1 MSYVSFESLS
11 TMGRERRGKSGAKG
25 HVIVKESSG
34 EGGVY
39 WKISGEGNHIVVW
52 DHSRQG
58 SPGHPD
64 QLDQRGDKKERER
77 DGR

>member
-1 MSYVSFESLS
+1 M
-11 TMGRERRGKSGAKG
+11 
-25 HVIVKESSG
+25 KESSG

-39 WKISGEGNHIVVW
+39 WKISGEGNHTVVW
-52 DHSRQG
+52 DRSRQG

-77 DGR
+77 EMGDEGPGTRLQRGPGL